1 MIAFF
6 IGAVRSNVG
15 HAKLRELYIDVSDD
29 LELLLDTS
37 SLIGIASDL
46 NGANSSV

>member
-37 SLIGIASDL
+37 SLIG
-46 NGANSSV
+46 ANSSVVEGRMRA